1 MRKATLRFLLGI
13 VLVHGMFVAAPAP
26 NGRALAQA
34 PEAAPAIPQAPASP
48 GGDPQPAPA
57 APATSE
63 SQPPPGVPS
72 DASAVTLELTP
83 RTVAYLHASG
93 KFENG
98 FKTVRGVLAR
108 VAAALK
114 KAGVSP
120 SGHPFALFLATDD
133 TSFEFDAMIPVAEKP
148 ETSELSDGVKIGESP
163 SGKAI
168 KFLHRGSYDEIDSTY
183 DLITAFMDEKGL
195 EQENRYIEEYLTD
208 TSEPDDA
215 NLEVDIYVLLK

>member
-1 MRKATLRFLLGI
+1 MRKATLRFLLAI
-13 VLVHGMFVAAPAP
+13 ALAHGMFLAASAP
-26 NGRALAQA
+26 HGRALAQA

-57 APATSE
+57 APPASE

-108 VAAALK
+108 VAAAIK

-148 ETSELSDGVKIGESP
+148 EASELSDGVKIGESP

>member
-13 VLVHGMFVAAPAP
+13 VLAHGMFIAASAP

-34 PEAAPAIPQAPASP
+34 PGAALASPQTPASP
-48 GGDPQPAPA
+48 GQPQPAPA
-57 APATSE
+57 APAASE

-72 DASAVTLELTP
+72 DASAVTLELAP

-98 FKTVRGVLAR
+98 FKTVRGALAR
-108 VAAALK
+108 VAAAIK
-114 KAGVSP
+114 KAGLSP

-133 TSFEFDAMIPVAEKP
+133 TSFEFDAMIPVAKKS

-208 TSEPDDA
+208 TTEPDDA

>member
-13 VLVHGMFVAAPAP
+13 VLAHGMFVAASAP

-34 PEAAPAIPQAPASP
+34 PEAAPASPQAPASP
-48 GGDPQPAPA
+48 GGEPQPAPA
-57 APATSE
+57 APAASE

-72 DASAVTLELTP
+72 DASAVTLELAP
-83 RTVAYLHASG
+83 RAVAYLHASG

-108 VAAALK
+108 VAAAIK
-114 KAGVSP
+114 KAGLSP

-133 TSFEFDAMIPVAEKP
+133 TSFEFDAMIPVGEIP

-208 TSEPDDA
+208 TTEPDDA

>member
-13 VLVHGMFVAAPAP
+13 VLAHGMFVAASAP

-48 GGDPQPAPA
+48 GGEPHPAPA
-57 APATSE
+57 APAASE

-72 DASAVTLELTP
+72 DASAVTLELAP
-83 RTVAYLHASG
+83 RIVAYLHASG

-108 VAAALK
+108 VAAAIK
-114 KAGVSP
+114 KAGLSP

-168 KFLHRGSYDEIDSTY
+168 KFLHRGSYEEIDSTY

-208 TSEPDDA
+208 TTEPDDA

>member
-13 VLVHGMFVAAPAP
+13 VLAHGMFVAASTP

-34 PEAAPAIPQAPASP
+34 PEAAPASPQAPAAP
-48 GGDPQPAPA
+48 GGESRPAPA
-57 APATSE
+57 APAASE

-72 DASAVTLELTP
+72 DASAVTLELAP
-83 RTVAYLHASG
+83 RTVAYLQASG

-98 FKTVRGVLAR
+98 YKTVRGVLAR
-108 VAAALK
+108 VAAAIK
-114 KAGVSP
+114 KAGLSP

-208 TSEPDDA
+208 TAEPDDA